1 MHTQLLIGGRL
12 IAGEGPEDAVL
23 DAATGAELVRVAAAS
38 VPQVEAAVA
47 AAERAFEGWARTAP
61 KDRAALLL
69 KIADGLERQAA
80 DYAALE
86 SRNTGKPLAAMISRM
101 CSVTL
106 PARRAAPADWPPA
119 STSRATP
126 A

>member
-1 MHTQLLIGGRL
+1 M
-12 IAGEGPEDAVL
+12 
-23 DAATGAELVRVAAAS
+23 
-38 VPQVEAAVA
+38 A

-69 KIADGLERQAA
+69 RIADGLETEAE

-86 SRNTGKPLAAMISRM
+86 SRNTGKPLAAMINDE
-101 CSVTL
+101 L
-106 PARRAAPADWPPA
+106 PAIADVFRYFAGVAAAPADWPPA
-119 STSRATP
+119 STCRATP